1 MRILEDILIKP
12 IVTEKSTALG
22 ENLNRYSFIVRKDA
36 NKIQIKE
43 AVEKMYEVSVTE
55 VRTMVMP
62 GKNKIPYTA
71 KGLSKGR
78 KPSFKKAIVSIAEG
92 EEIDF
97 YSNI

>member
-1 MRILEDILIKP
+1 MRILEDILTKP

-22 ENLNRYSFIVRKDA
+22 ENLNRYSFVVRKDA

-62 GKNKIPYTA
+62 GKNKIRYTA

>member
-62 GKNKIPYTA
+62 GKNKI
-71 KGLSKGR
+71 R
-78 KPSFKKAIVSIAEG
+78 
-92 EEIDF
+92 
-97 YSNI
+97 

>member
-1 MRILEDILIKP
+1 
-12 IVTEKSTALG
+12 
-22 ENLNRYSFIVRKDA
+22 
-36 NKIQIKE
+36 
-43 AVEKMYEVSVTE
+43 MYEVSVTE

-62 GKNKIPYTA
+62 ENKIRYTA

>member
-1 MRILEDILIKP
+1 
-12 IVTEKSTALG
+12 
-22 ENLNRYSFIVRKDA
+22 
-36 NKIQIKE
+36 
-43 AVEKMYEVSVTE
+43 MYEVSVTE

-62 GKNKIPYTA
+62 GKNKIRYTA

>member
-1 MRILEDILIKP
+1 MELKDILIRP
-12 IVTEKSTALG
+12 IVTEKTTTYLG
-22 ENLNRYSFIVRKDA
+22 TDQTYAFEVGLDA

-62 GKNKIPYTA
+62 GKNKIRYTA
-71 KGLSKGR
+71 KGLRKGR